1 MYLLAPKSKNEVY
14 ELKEYYDGLILS
26 VENLS
31 INYQTFKLDEIKE
44 IINNIKNKEIFIN
57 LNKNM
62 HNEDIPLLK
71 KTLKELDNY
80 NIKGILY
87 YDVSI
92 VNIGTKHDLV
102 WSACHMTTNYKT
114 CEFWNKR
121 KVKYTFLSNE
131 ITLEEIKEIKNN
143 TKMELMI
150 QVFGYV
156 PIFASI
162 RNIVKNYRKTFNLK
176 DKSKVNY
183 IKHENELYPIVNEK
197 ETVVYNSK
205 ILNAIDEIDEY
216 EKMGIKY
223 FVINSFLIDNIEEV
237 LKKFN
242 KKEKFQTENE
252 GKGFL
257 YEETIYKVTK

>member
-71 KTLKELDNY
+71 ETLKELDNY

-183 IKHENELYPIVNEK
+183 IKHENELYPIDMYTTIDKNTGEDKLVMLFPRE
-197 ETVVYNSK
+197 ESK
-205 ILNAIDEIDEY
+205 PLYILWKNRE
-216 EKMGIKY
+216 
-223 FVINSFLIDNIEEV
+223 
-237 LKKFN
+237 LK
-242 KKEKFQTENE
+242 
-252 GKGFL
+252 
-257 YEETIYKVTK
+257 